1 MISVDRLFISAV
13 LIFPGLTRANSTG
26 SATAI
31 ALVMTICPAVSI
43 AAGGAAG
50 GDDIAVV
57 KLYMLNNGFLVL
69 LYFLSDIITLRF
81 LNKKL
86 SPKIFPALVRIIP
99 TGTGYLHPVE
109 MSPGGDGIFTV
120 IKCDQITCCL

>member
-13 LIFPGLTRANSTG
+13 LIFIFPELARAISAG
-26 SATAI
+26 SGTAI
-31 ALVMTICPAVSI
+31 ARFMTTVFASSINLV
-43 AAGGAAG
+43 AG

-86 SPKIFPALVRIIP
+86 SPKIFPALIRIIP

>member
-13 LIFPGLTRANSTG
+13 LIFPGLARAISPG

-57 KLYMLNNGFLVL
+57 KCQTVHAQQRLSRTAL
-69 LYFLSDIITLRF
+69 LFCQT
-81 LNKKL
+81 
-86 SPKIFPALVRIIP
+86 
-99 TGTGYLHPVE
+99 
-109 MSPGGDGIFTV
+109 
-120 IKCDQITCCL
+120 

>member
-1 MISVDRLFISAV
+1 MISEDRLFISAV
-13 LIFPGLTRANSTG
+13 LIFPVLTRAISAG

-50 GDDIAVV
+50 GNDIAVV

-69 LYFLSDIITLRF
+69 LYFFVRHNNPPF
-81 LNKKL
+81 FEE
-86 SPKIFPALVRIIP
+86 KIVTKDFS
-99 TGTGYLHPVE
+99 
-109 MSPGGDGIFTV
+109 SPGQDHSHRYWVFASSGDVTRW
-120 IKCDQITCCL
+120 